1 MVQMIL
7 MLSLFLEKM
16 ILIFR
21 ESNQVIRMTTE
32 IRLPHCIEVHSLT
45 NFHILRWDVSIK
57 SIYWTKAKRI
67 KPSYMLG
74 YSMEHVIYSMSK

>member
-1 MVQMIL
+1 MANFVRVGTNTNRGLTLMVQMIL

-57 SIYWTKAKRI
+57 SIY
-67 KPSYMLG
+67 
-74 YSMEHVIYSMSK
+74 